1 MLFFLMHT
9 SIVIVSM
16 RFPLLQLEIRLAEK
30 EESLLEKDL
39 ILEQDCRL
47 CDRTKGKADAGKD
60 DTLILAKKVKL
71 GSAE

>member
-1 MLFFLMHT
+1 MHT